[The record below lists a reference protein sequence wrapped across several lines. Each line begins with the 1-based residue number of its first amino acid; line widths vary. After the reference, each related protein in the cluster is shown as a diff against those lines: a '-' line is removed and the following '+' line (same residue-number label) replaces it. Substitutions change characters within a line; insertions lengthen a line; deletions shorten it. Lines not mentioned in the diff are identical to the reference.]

1 MARLPSR
8 HRPPAST
15 VIPLPRDV
23 MPALRAAGSHGIA
36 RRAAGSSVTSQFV
49 RHAPRRPDG
58 DRRQRVACHPGA
70 GRHRQRTCRRG
81 CARSAGRG
89 AGRSAGAGS
98 CGASRR
104 CAGGT
109 RAATASR
116 WCRPPGAAGASRS
129 VWRPCYAGA
138 RQPEPASSSAAGGRR
153 DSRAEHAGLGRCSRT
168 TATAAVSP
176 HVRSVRGVC
185 VLVTAAALGPASGR
199 RTGAG
204 SRARTA
210 SERSS

>member
-36 RRAAGSSVTSQFV
+36 RRAAGSSVTS
-49 RHAPRRPDG
+49 HSSGTRRGALTVTSPT
-58 DRRQRVACHPGA
+58 RRVPSRRRTSSSA
-70 GRHRQRTCRRG
+70 RTCRRG

-109 RAATASR
+109 RAASASR
-116 WCRPPGAAGASRS
+116 WCRPPGAAGASRA

-153 DSRAEHAGLGRCSRT
+153 DSRAHRAGLGRCGRT
-168 TATAAVSP
+168 TATAADFSSCSLRAWGLRAG
-176 HVRSVRGVC
+176 HGRSLGSC
-185 VLVTAAALGPASGR
+185 V
-199 RTGAG
+199 G
-204 SRARTA
+204 SAYGGGQPCAEA